1 MKGNNTL
8 QLNEATMIEA
18 VQYWLDSQMMP
29 GASPKVVRVAPHTD
43 NCVPVFDVR
52 LEEREPK

>member
-18 VQYWLDSQMMP
+18 VQYWLNGQFVI
-29 GASPKVVRVAPHTD
+29 GRAPKVTGVTCKDSYSSEFEIEVSAS
-43 NCVPVFDVR
+43 
-52 LEEREPK
+52 EPKA